1 MIGNREAINDSHLTS
16 IPQAYSFVIGA
27 RGQQMLVIRT
37 GRDAAHLM
45 QMGHQSRNQSR
56 NQQMCN
62 KSRNQQ
68 MCNQSR
74 NQKMRNQGRNQQMLV
89 FGTGREAPRLCPMS
103 GGSQSMANQWPINGQ
118 SHPSPV
124 GFAVGRRRRGCST
137 ATFVNDGSAQVPALE
152 ETVVCA

>member
-1 MIGNREAINDSHLTS
+1 
-16 IPQAYSFVIGA
+16 
-27 RGQQMLVIRT
+27 MLVIRT

-62 KSRNQQ
+62 QSRNQQ

-118 SHPSPV
+118 SMASL
-124 GFAVGRRRRGCST
+124 T
-137 ATFVNDGSAQVPALE
+137 PALWDLRLVAVAE
-152 ETVVCA
+152 GVPLPPSSTMAVRRSQRLRRPSSAPE

>member
-1 MIGNREAINDSHLTS
+1 
-16 IPQAYSFVIGA
+16 
-27 RGQQMLVIRT
+27 MLVIRT

-45 QMGHQSRNQSR
+45 QMGHQSRNQ
-56 NQQMCN
+56 QMCN
-62 KSRNQQ
+62 QSRNQQ

-118 SHPSPV
+118 SMANQWPINGQSMANQWPINGQSHPSPV

>member
-1 MIGNREAINDSHLTS
+1 
-16 IPQAYSFVIGA
+16 
-27 RGQQMLVIRT
+27 MLVIRT

-62 KSRNQQ
+62 QSRNQQMCNQSRNQQ

>member
-45 QMGHQSRNQSR
+45 QMGHQ
-56 NQQMCN
+56 
-62 KSRNQQ
+62 SRNQQ

-118 SHPSPV
+118 SMASL
-124 GFAVGRRRRGCST
+124 T
-137 ATFVNDGSAQVPALE
+137 PALWDLRLVAVAE
-152 ETVVCA
+152 GVPLPPSSTMAVRRSQRLRRPSSAPE

>member
-45 QMGHQSRNQSR
+45 QMGHQ
-56 NQQMCN
+56 
-62 KSRNQQ
+62 SRNQQ